1 MDKFANTLIEDV
13 YQGYFDEE
21 TTFTQWE
28 DNSVSCLHETLD
40 YQINTMW
47 VSARKKLLGKFGYA
61 KAIKL
66 YLDRGYELSDKTE
79 EDIECV
85 LLFVV
90 IEDYIDNHCDYS
102 FENLQEYYKA
112 SSKENK

>member
-13 YQGYFDEE
+13 YQGYFDED

-28 DNSVSCLHETLD
+28 DNSMSRLHETLD
-40 YQINTMW
+40 HQINTMW
-47 VSARKKLLGKFGYA
+47 TSARKKLLGKFGYS

-66 YLDRGYELSDKTE
+66 YLDRGYELSSKTE
-79 EDIECV
+79 EEIERE

-102 FENLQEYYKA
+102 FENLQEYYEA
-112 SSKENK
+112 SDKK

>member
-13 YQGYFDEE
+13 YQGYFDED

-28 DNSVSCLHETLD
+28 DDSMSHLHETLD
-40 YQINTMW
+40 HQINIMW
-47 VSARKKLLGKFGYA
+47 TSCRKKLLGKFGYA
-61 KAIKL
+61 KAIKI
-66 YLDRGYELSDKTE
+66 YLDRGYELSSKTE
-79 EDIECV
+79 EEIERE

-102 FENLQEYYKA
+102 FENLQEYYEVSDK
-112 SSKENK
+112 K